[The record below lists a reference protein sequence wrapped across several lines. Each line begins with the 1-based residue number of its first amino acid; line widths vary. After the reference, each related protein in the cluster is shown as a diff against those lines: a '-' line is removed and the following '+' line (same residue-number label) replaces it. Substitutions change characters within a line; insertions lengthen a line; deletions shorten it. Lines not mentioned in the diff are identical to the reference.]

1 MARVA
6 GLYLYLLV
14 GFCFFVFL
22 FLFFWVCFFYTNS
35 IFVKIISWN
44 VTHVLERK
52 GNVLFNDA
60 LNTFYIWLSGFGHMV
75 KNHSDSVRKNTL
87 PPIHGLLFFISSK
100 ASFKCIIPQTG

>member
-14 GFCFFVFL
+14 GFVFL
-22 FLFFWVCFFYTNS
+22 LFCFCFLGVFFYTNS
-35 IFVKIISWN
+35 IFVKTISWN

-60 LNTFYIWLSGFGHMV
+60 LNTFYIWLSEKKHAAA
-75 KNHSDSVRKNTL
+75 NTWATL
-87 PPIHGLLFFISSK
+87 FISSK